1 MTTHKLHPRGPGGMA
16 TLRALGMSSGEAT
29 VQILG
34 SSGGEASNGISS
46 GGEAKAS
53 GSRFSVLLPCRQGPA

>member
-1 MTTHKLHPRGPGGMA
+1 MTTHKLHPRDPGGMA

-34 SSGGEASNGISS
+34 SSGGEATNDIHFFRR
-46 GGEAKAS
+46 GGKS
-53 GSRFSVLLPCRQGPA
+53 FRFSVLLPCRQGPA